1 MSQFVLSCIATW
13 LIVMTWY
20 VTWQN
25 VYDKNI
31 CHRFD
36 RVADDMAKFHHKLE
50 GGGLVAAS
58 MAIQL

>member
-1 MSQFVLSCIATW
+1 M
-13 LIVMTWY
+13 VMTWY

-58 MAIQL
+58 MAIHL

>member
-1 MSQFVLSCIATW
+1 MM
-13 LIVMTWY
+13 MTWD

-25 VYDKNI
+25 LYDKNI

-58 MAIQL
+58 MAIHL